1 MLKAFLTDES
11 GATMIEYGL
20 IAAMISIAA
29 ISILTLVGDGLVG
42 IFQKVSDVLTT
53 AAA

>member
-29 ISILTLVGDGLVG
+29 IGILTLVGDSLVA
-42 IFQKVSDVLTT
+42 IFTKVSDVLST